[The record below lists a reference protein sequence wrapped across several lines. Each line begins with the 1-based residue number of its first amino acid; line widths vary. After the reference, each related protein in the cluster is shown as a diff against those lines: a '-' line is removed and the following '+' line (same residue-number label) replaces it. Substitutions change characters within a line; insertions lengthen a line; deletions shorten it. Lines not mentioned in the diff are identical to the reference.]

1 MASSL
6 LINVSPVETR
16 VALIEQSQV
25 REIYIERPD
34 EMGITG
40 NIYKGRVDRV
50 LPGMQAAFVDV
61 GLDRAAFLYA
71 GDVIGAD
78 DVDYPGSGL
87 DFAPAADVDGADS
100 GNGHLHR
107 TPPPIQELLKTGQEV
122 LVQVAKE
129 PLGTKGARVTSH
141 VSLPGRYLVYLP
153 LAEHVGVSRR
163 IESAEERE
171 RLRAQV
177 AELRAGEGG
186 FIVRTVAEGASDEE
200 LQRDITYLRKA
211 WERICARR
219 EQLSAGSLVHQEL
232 SVSLRAVRD
241 ILTPEIDQ
249 VIVDDAGEFEQVREF
264 LDVFE
269 PSMGPRVQLYKDP
282 EPLFDRF
289 GIEIDIQRM
298 LARKVWLPSGGYIV
312 IDSFEALTAVDV
324 NTGRY
329 VGKRNFEET
338 VLKTNLEAVAE
349 IVSQLRL
356 RNIGGIIVI
365 DFIDMEKIS
374 SREKV
379 QAALAEALKADKAR
393 TTLTKISELG
403 IVEMTRKRIREPVL
417 HTLAEP
423 CPYCDGHGW
432 VRSCTSVAHEILRQL
447 IRELNAVRSSLEV
460 RAHPDVVTRL
470 REEDHQGLAGVEE
483 RFGIHISLQPEREY
497 HQEHFEIT
505 PLPH

>member
-1 MASSL
+1 MTSNL

-16 VALIEQSQV
+16 VALVEQARV

-34 EMGITG
+34 ELGITG

-71 GDVIGAD
+71 GDVLGPD
-78 DVDYPGSGL
+78 GEVDYPG
-87 DFAPAADVDGADS
+87 AN
-100 GNGHLHR
+100 GNGHDIDIDFADNGHPHR
-107 TPPPIQELLKTGQEV
+107 TAPPIQELLKAGQEV

-141 VSLPGRYLVYLP
+141 ISLPGRYLVYMP

-163 IESAEERE
+163 IESVEERE
-171 RLRAQV
+171 RLRTLV
-177 AELRAGEGG
+177 DELRNGEGG

-200 LQRDITYLRKA
+200 LLRDISYLRKS
-211 WERICARR
+211 WQRISARR
-219 EQLSAGSLVHQEL
+219 EHLPLGRLVHQEL

-241 ILTPEIDQ
+241 ILTPDIDQ
-249 VIVDDAGEFEQVREF
+249 VIVDDAAEFEQVREF

-269 PSMGPRVQLYKDP
+269 PSLGSRVELYTNQ

-312 IDSFEALTAVDV
+312 IDSFEALTAIDV

-365 DFIDMEKIS
+365 DFIDMERIS

-379 QAALAEALKADKAR
+379 QAALADSLRADKAR
-393 TTLTKISELG
+393 TTITKISDLG

-417 HTLAEP
+417 HTLAAT

-447 IRELNAVRSSLEV
+447 VRELNSVRGNLGV
-460 RAHPDVVTRL
+460 RAHPDVITRL
-470 REEDHQGLAGVEE
+470 REEDHQGVAHVEE
-483 RFGIHISLQPEREY
+483 KYGTHISLESVADF
-497 HQEHFEIT
+497 HQEHFEIR
-505 PLPH
+505 PLGQ

>member
-1 MASSL
+1 MNSNL

-16 VALIEQSQV
+16 VALVENSRV

-61 GLDRAAFLYA
+61 GLERAAFLYA

-78 DVDYPGSGL
+78 D
-87 DFAPAADVDGADS
+87 DVEYRRSVAELAGDDAEVEA
-100 GNGHLHR
+100 GNGHAHR
-107 TPPPIQELLKTGQEV
+107 SAPPIQELLKAGQEV

-141 VSLPGRYLVYLP
+141 ISLPGRYLVYMP

-163 IESAEERE
+163 IESPAERE
-171 RLRAQV
+171 RLRALV
-177 AELRAGEGG
+177 DELRAGEGG

-200 LQRDITYLRKA
+200 LLRDISYLRKS
-211 WERICARR
+211 WERISARR
-219 EQLSAGSLVHQEL
+219 VQLQPGSLVHQEL

-249 VIVDDAGEFEQVREF
+249 VIVDDMEQFEQVREF

-269 PSMGPRVQLYKDP
+269 PTLGSRVELYSDA
-282 EPLFDRF
+282 EPLFDKF

-312 IDSFEALTAVDV
+312 IDSFEALTAIDV

-349 IVSQLRL
+349 IVQQLRL

-379 QAALAEALKADKAR
+379 QAALAEALRTDKAR
-393 TTLTKISELG
+393 TTITKISELG

-417 HTLAEP
+417 HTLAET

-447 IRELNAVRSSLEV
+447 VRELNAVRGSVEV
-460 RAHPDVVTRL
+460 RAHPDVITRL
-470 REEDHQGLAGVEE
+470 REEDHQGLAHVEE
-483 RFGIHISLQPEREY
+483 RFGTHISLESVPEF
-497 HQEHFEIT
+497 HQERFEI
-505 PLPH
+505 LPIRQ